1 VDGRRSILR
10 IAVLAACAAVAG
22 CGGGDD
28 KDTPPE
34 NPRTLKRPIL
44 APCAAPD
51 FAKPRIT
58 RAQTS
63 VWSLQYTR
71 VKKPPRRETGASR
84 TVLLVEYPPA
94 APRSRKFGGKQVRL
108 AGRRVAYNDPSGKSP
123 FYTAQWRTKRALY
136 TLLADGT
143 HPAAVKRFIGCLP

>member
-1 VDGRRSILR
+1 M
-10 IAVLAACAAVAG
+10 AVLAACAAVAG

-28 KDTPPE
+28 DKDAPPE

-51 FAKPRIT
+51 YARPRIT
-58 RAQTS
+58 RAQPS

-71 VKKPPRRETGASR
+71 VKPPRRREAGASK
-84 TVLLVEYPPA
+84 TILLVEYPPA
-94 APRSRKFGGKQVRL
+94 APRSRKFAGKPVTL
-108 AGRRVAYNDPSGKSP
+108 AGRRVTYNDPSSKSP

-143 HPAAVKRFIGCLP
+143 HPAAVRRFIGCLP